1 MTTLLTY
8 TVFQFRA
15 HRRTTLFWTIGLSI
29 YASLIVAIYP
39 SVRGAINIDAIPAN
53 LRIAFNINDFTQL
66 ASFLSSELLGVILP
80 LILPFYGMIML
91 SNVVAGAE
99 ERGRLDILLGNPIPR
114 WHLILGSF
122 VVAAVFLL
130 GIVLVLG
137 GVVWTVAALLD
148 LDLTIT
154 QAMRATFTLWP
165 TALAFGTLAL
175 TVSTVVRQRSLA
187 LGIPAAVVFMMFL
200 LNVVGRLAPAVSWV
214 RYASAYNY
222 YGTAI
227 TDGIWWTGMIVLLC
241 ATVLLLGF
249 ALVFFNHRD
258 IYA

>member
-1 MTTLLTY
+1 MSTLLTY
-8 TVFQFRA
+8 TLFQFRA
-15 HRRTTLFWTIGLSI
+15 HWRTTLFWTIGLSI
-29 YASLIVAIYP
+29 YAGLIVAIYP
-39 SVRGAINIDAIPAN
+39 SVRGAINLDAIPAN

-154 QAMRATFTLWP
+154 QAIRATFTLWP
-165 TALAFGTLAL
+165 TALAFSTLAL
-175 TVSTVVRQRSLA
+175 AVSTLVRQRALA
-187 LGIPAAVVFMMFL
+187 LGIPAAVVFLMFL
-200 LNVVGRLAPAVSWV
+200 LNVIGRLAPAVSWV

-227 TDGIWWTGMIVLLC
+227 TDGIWWPGMIVLLV
-241 ATVLLLGF
+241 ATALLLGF
-249 ALVFFNHRD
+249 ALVSFNRRD